1 MPKKKSVFSEEEKE
15 EIVINQIIF
24 HIIVTEEAEPRYT
37 EGIIGLDEE
46 QKTFWKKHL
55 IIASE
60 GRQCKFTEGSKDNLN
75 FITLEAD
82 VSNSLIKDIVISKIN
97 NSVIIQP
104 SEHHIRL
111 I

>member
-46 QKTFWKKHL
+46 QKSFWKKHL
-55 IIASE
+55 ITASE
-60 GRQCKFTEGSKDNLN
+60 GRQYKFTEGSKL
-75 FITLEAD
+75 
-82 VSNSLIKDIVISKIN
+82 KPIVEEILKSDEKG
-97 NSVIIQP
+97 S
-104 SEHHIRL
+104 
-111 I
+111 

>member
-24 HIIVTEEAEPRYT
+24 HIIVTEETEPRYT

-55 IIASE
+55 ITASE
-60 GRQCKFTEGSKDNLN
+60 GRQYKFTEDSKLRPIVKEIWPKGDCPWR
-75 FITLEAD
+75 AD
-82 VSNSLIKDIVISKIN
+82 AAA
-97 NSVIIQP
+97 
-104 SEHHIRL
+104 
-111 I
+111 